1 MNRTI
6 LEFATIP
13 LGQNGSRQDNMVRK
27 KIIFPDLLTTSNVR
41 WNNIGTQ
48 APSRKAE
55 KTYEKLIILIEE
67 SEIIAE

>member
-48 APSRKAE
+48 A
-55 KTYEKLIILIEE
+55 KTYEKLIILIEK